1 MPPETYIRC
10 NLEVVKFYSWWEAE
24 SRVRNLTIQGW
35 DGGNSYYCEDDK
47 HHQIKSFKE
56 YHDYH
61 DIEPVPG
68 GPFDTSGI
76 FNEVSI
82 HGISV
87 VSTNI
92 NFESIH
98 TEVN

>member
-1 MPPETYIRC
+1 MKVAIINNSCVGRMPPETYILC

-76 FNEVSI
+76 FNEVS
-82 HGISV
+82 SQYKYL
-87 VSTNI
+87 
-92 NFESIH
+92 F
-98 TEVN
+98 